1 MVQVPARSTLLQG
14 SEACADAAIL
24 AGCRFFAGYPITPAT
39 EIAER
44 MASRMPEV
52 GGIFIQMEDEIA
64 SITSVIG
71 ASWAGAKAMTATSGP
86 GFSLMQEGIGLAVM
100 TETPCVVVD
109 VQRLGPCQGFATF
122 PMQGD
127 VMQARWGSHG
137 DSRSNVVL
145 APASPQEIFDL
156 TIEAFNIAERL
167 RTPVIV
173 LSDEIVA
180 HMRERVIIPQIEE
193 LRIENRRE
201 TNTAPGEFRFH
212 ELSGS
217 DVTPMPRLGSG
228 YKLNIVG
235 HLRTEEG
242 RVSVPA
248 QKVPQVAFKLLS
260 HLAEKITAADWE
272 AKKIKTLFAEDSKT
286 MLISYGSTSRTVES
300 AVKEARKAGMKVGC
314 AKLVTLWPFPEDQ
327 LQAILKDVDNVIV
340 VEMNLGQIVDKVKE
354 VVERRTRVTH
364 VPKVGDLHTT
374 EELLDRIKKVAA

>member
-1 MVQVPARSTLLQG
+1 MTQVLRKSTLLQG
-14 SEACADAAIL
+14 NEACADAAIL
-24 AGCRFFAGYPITPAT
+24 AGCRYFAGYPITPAT

-52 GGIFIQMEDEIA
+52 GGVFIQMEDEIA

-109 VQRLGPCQGFATF
+109 VQRLGPCQGFATY

-137 DSRSNVVL
+137 DSRSNIVL

-156 TIEAFNIAERL
+156 TIEAFNLAERL

-180 HMRERVIIPQIEE
+180 HMRERVIIPRIEE
-193 LRIENRRE
+193 LSLESRKEAV
-201 TNTAPGEFRFH
+201 APNSEFKFH
-212 ELSGS
+212 KVSGS
-217 DVTPMPRLGSG
+217 EISPMPRLGSG
-228 YKLNIVG
+228 NRLNIVG

-242 RVSVPA
+242 RVSMPS
-248 QKVPQVAFKLLS
+248 QNVPQVAFKLLS
-260 HLAEKITAADWE
+260 HLADKITTAEWE
-272 AKKIKTLFAEDSKT
+272 ARKIKTLFAEDSRT

-300 AVKEARKAGMKVGC
+300 AVKEARRAGMKVGC
-314 AKLVTLWPFPEDQ
+314 ARLVTLWPFPEDQ
-327 LQAILKDVDNVIV
+327 LQALLKDVDHVIV
-340 VEMNLGQIVDKVKE
+340 VEMNLGQIVDKVRE
-354 VVERRTRVTH
+354 VVGPGGRVTH
-364 VPKVGDLHTT
+364 VPKIGDLHAT
-374 EELLDRIKKVAA
+374 EELLGCIKKVAR

>member
-1 MVQVPARSTLLQG
+1 MIHSPARSVLLQG
-14 SEACADAAIL
+14 NEACAEAALL

-44 MASRMPEV
+44 MASRMPDV

-64 SITSVIG
+64 SITAVIG

-100 TETPCVVVD
+100 TETPCVIVD

-127 VMQARWGSHG
+127 VMQSRWGSHG
-137 DSRSNVVL
+137 DSRSNIVL
-145 APASPQEIFDL
+145 APSSPQEMFDL
-156 TIEAFNIAERL
+156 TVEAFNLAERL

-180 HMRERVIIPQIEE
+180 HMRERVAVPCVEE
-193 LRIENRRE
+193 LRIENRKQAVE
-201 TNTAPGEFRFH
+201 SPGEFKFH
-212 ELSGS
+212 QLSGS
-217 DVTPMPRLGSG
+217 DVTPMPPLGSG
-228 YKLNIVG
+228 YGLNIVG

-242 RVSVPA
+242 RVSMPSLTVPE
-248 QKVPQVAFKLLS
+248 VAFKLLS
-260 HLAEKITAADWE
+260 HLSNKVTVADWE
-272 AKKIKTLFAEDSKT
+272 AKRIRTLFPEDSKT

-300 AVKEARKAGMKVGC
+300 AVKEARNAGIKVGC
-314 AKLVTLWPFPEDQ
+314 ARLVTLWPFPEDE
-327 LQAILKDVDNVIV
+327 LQALLKDVENVIV

-354 VVERRTRVTH
+354 LVGRDKVTH

-374 EELLDRIKKVAA
+374 EELLESIRGVSH